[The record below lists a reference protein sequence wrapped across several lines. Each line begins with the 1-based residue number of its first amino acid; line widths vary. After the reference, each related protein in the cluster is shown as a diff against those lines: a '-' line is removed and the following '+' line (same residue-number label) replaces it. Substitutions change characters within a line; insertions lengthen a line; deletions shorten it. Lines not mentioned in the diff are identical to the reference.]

1 AWPETDRP
9 RRAGVSSFGVS
20 GTNAHAIIEESPIAL
35 DQGRPAVSG
44 VVPWVISARTA
55 DALRDQARQLREY
68 VEQRP
73 ELDTAAVADTL
84 VNGRALF
91 EHRAVVVAETPD
103 ALTAALDALAQ
114 GEPSPHLVQGIAPD
128 ETG

>member
-1 AWPETDRP
+1 
-9 RRAGVSSFGVS
+9 
-20 GTNAHAIIEESPIAL
+20 
-35 DQGRPAVSG
+35 
-44 VVPWVISARTA
+44 
-55 DALRDQARQLREY
+55 Y

-84 VNGRALF
+84 INGRALF
-91 EHRAVVVAETPD
+91 EHRAVVVGETPD

-128 ETG
+128 ETGRTVFVFPGQGTQWAGMGAELLDS